1 MIPVVSNR
9 LIFKA
14 FLGFFFFGF
23 PRHMGL
29 FLSTTVNRIDAKG
42 RVSIPGPF
50 RSALADHVF
59 AGVILMKSP
68 VHACLEGFAPAMMDD
83 IAARLNQFAL
93 FSSEQD
99 DLAAATLAECV
110 KIGFDTE
117 GRIVLP
123 GEFAKYAGL
132 KDDVAFVGLGNKF
145 QMWTPSAWDKRR
157 AEAQKA
163 VRDKGLTLPKVAE

>member
-1 MIPVVSNR
+1 
-9 LIFKA
+9 
-14 FLGFFFFGF
+14 
-23 PRHMGL
+23 MGL

-50 RSALADHVF
+50 RAALADHVF
-59 AGVILMKSP
+59 AGVVLMKSP
-68 VHACLEGFAPAMMDD
+68 VHACLEGFPATMMDD
-83 IAARLNQFAL
+83 IAARLNEFPM

-110 KIGFDTE
+110 KIPFDTE

-132 KDDVAFVGLGNKF
+132 SDDVAFVGLGNKF
-145 QMWTPSAWDKRR
+145 QMWTPAGWARR
-157 AEAQKA
+157 KAQAQDA
-163 VRDKGLTLPKVAE
+163 VKSRGLTLPKVAQ

>member
-1 MIPVVSNR
+1 
-9 LIFKA
+9 
-14 FLGFFFFGF
+14 
-23 PRHMGL
+23 MGL

-50 RSALADHVF
+50 RATLVESVF

-68 VHACLEGFAPAMMDD
+68 LHPALEGFAPSMLDD
-83 IAARLNQFAL
+83 IAARLDQFAM

-123 GEFAKYAGL
+123 DELAAYADL
-132 KDDVAFVGLGNKF
+132 KDDVVFVGLGHKF
-145 QMWTPSAWDKRR
+145 QMWTPAAWDKRR
-157 AEAQKA
+157 DAAQKS
-163 VRDKGLTLPKVAE
+163 VRTKGLNLPKVQK